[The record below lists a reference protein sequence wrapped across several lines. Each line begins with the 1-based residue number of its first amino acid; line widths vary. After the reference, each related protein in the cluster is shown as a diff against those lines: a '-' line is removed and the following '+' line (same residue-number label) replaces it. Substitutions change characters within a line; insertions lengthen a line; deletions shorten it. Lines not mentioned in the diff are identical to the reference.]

1 MLELLDQL
9 GPWGVIVPVGVVV
22 AAAVYLALRNV
33 GRAEPPPAGEK
44 LAVEADDDPHG
55 ERRANPRKRTTPVV
69 VDLVDPAGVMPRQS
83 AIVVDFSTGGLKLR
97 SQDEVPPDSAWTVIP
112 RSSGGPV
119 KVGLPVQVRECL
131 RHEDH
136 FVLHCQFTRTVSYN
150 ELLNFG

>member
-22 AAAVYLALRNV
+22 AAAAYLILRNV
-33 GRAEPPPAGEK
+33 GRAAPPADGEK
-44 LAVEADDDPHG
+44 LAVEVEDDPHG

-69 VDLVDPAGVMPRQS
+69 VDLVDPAGVQPRLS

-97 SQDEVPPDSAWTVIP
+97 SQDEVPPDSTWTVIP
-112 RSSGGPV
+112 RSAGGPV
-119 KVGLPVQVRECL
+119 KVGLPVEVRDCT
-131 RHEDH
+131 RNEDH
-136 FVLHCQFTRTVSYN
+136 FLLHCQFTRTVSYN